1 MLQKNVTNLTVKTC
15 YLDLFLLLPLGLLK
29 FSSSFFFFNNFI
41 YLFLAVLG
49 LCCYTQALSSCG
61 EQGYSSY
68 SAQASRA
75 GGFSRCGAQALGTQA
90 SVAAARGLQ
99 QSMVLLNQ
107 GQQLDFSQ
115 AGCPLPSHTLPM
127 SAASGACRPGLL
139 LRSARLIPPAAGL

>member
-75 GGFSRCGAQALGTQA
+75 GGFSRCGAQALGTRTLV
-90 SVAAARGLQ
+90 VAALVLSSAAHGLQ
-99 QSMVLLNQ
+99 RTGLVVASHPV
-107 GQQLDFSQ
+107 GSSQ
-115 AGCPLPSHTLPM
+115 IWDQTPVSCVGRHILYY
-127 SAASGACRPGLL
+127 
-139 LRSARLIPPAAGL
+139 